1 MEATFECAA
10 WQAAKEAGKAPDFFY
25 CKQLL
30 EETGIVTVPGSGF
43 KQVRLHPP
51 HHLPPRLCPSLPKCL
66 SPPQQGTKRLLRMSM
81 CLLWSVARGFARLA
95 AASGP

>member
-1 MEATFECAA
+1 MAYAACMYRLVPFGNILAVLDSAA

-43 KQVRLHPP
+43 KQARME
-51 HHLPPRLCPSLPKCL
+51 PSC
-66 SPPQQGTKRLLRMSM
+66 TLLLQS
-81 CLLWSVARGFARLA
+81 
-95 AASGP
+95 

>member
-1 MEATFECAA
+1 MARVPAAWCRRAKCGSRESSGCAA

-43 KQVRLHPP
+43 KQARTDPAPCLHTS
-51 HHLPPRLCPSLPKCL
+51 RVFGVL
-66 SPPQQGTKRLLRMSM
+66 S
-81 CLLWSVARGFARLA
+81 
-95 AASGP
+95 